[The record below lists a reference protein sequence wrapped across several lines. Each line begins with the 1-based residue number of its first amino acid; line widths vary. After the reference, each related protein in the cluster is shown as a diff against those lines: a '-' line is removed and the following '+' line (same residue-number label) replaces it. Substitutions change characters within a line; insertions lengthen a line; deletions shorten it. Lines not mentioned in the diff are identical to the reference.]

1 MVRIFRE
8 GSGCWGYRTV
18 WARLRREGVRAS
30 EKRVARV
37 MREEGLEV
45 VYNKR
50 RARGYSSYAGEVSK
64 APENLVN
71 RDFHADEPNRLWLTD
86 ITEFRLP
93 SGRKVY
99 LSAIRDC
106 FDSSVVAWRAGE
118 SPDAALAN
126 STLED
131 ACALLAP
138 GERPVIHSDRGGHY
152 RWPGWISICEG
163 HGLARSMSAKG
174 CSPDNAAMEGFFG
187 LLKKEFWHGRDWSGW
202 TPARFIEELG
212 GWIGR
217 YNTERRS
224 DALGGRTPAEFRA
237 ALGRAA

>member
-1 MVRIFRE
+1 M
-8 GSGCWGYRTV
+8 
-18 WARLRREGVRAS
+18 
-30 EKRVARV
+30 
-37 MREEGLEV
+37 
-45 VYNKR
+45 
-50 RARGYSSYAGEVSK
+50 
-64 APENLVN
+64 
-71 RDFHADEPNRLWLTD
+71 
-86 ITEFRLP
+86 
-93 SGRKVY
+93 
-99 LSAIRDC
+99 
-106 FDSSVVAWRAGE
+106 AWRAGE
-118 SPDAALAN
+118 RPDAALAN

-138 GERPVIHSDRGGHY
+138 SERPVIHSDRGGHY

-163 HGLARSMSAKG
+163 HGLARSMAAKG

-187 LLKKEFWHGRDWSGW
+187 LLKREFWHGRDWSGW

-237 ALGRAA
+237 ALGRARNGPRNRPQSRLTQRT